1 MRIGITLC
9 IDPPAEGVGCVP
21 VGRGGDAVVSTCM
34 RHTSIR
40 QLRASGVYLSPNVEG
55 GLKTSGTRAVLRP
68 ADEAREEHT
77 DTFEVAIDGSSQ
89 QRRPIFFVRLV
100 VRHS

>member
-1 MRIGITLC
+1 MILEPLDQLPCRVERAQHRLPMRIGITLC

-40 QLRASGVYLSPNVEG
+40 QLRASGVYLWGEG
-55 GLKTSGTRAVLRP
+55 ATP
-68 ADEAREEHT
+68 W
-77 DTFEVAIDGSSQ
+77 
-89 QRRPIFFVRLV
+89 
-100 VRHS
+100 